1 MCAGGS
7 TQRARRRLAC
17 PGIYDPRPIM
27 KFTFRQLSYFIAA
40 AETGSITLASKS
52 ANISQPAIS
61 TAISHIERELDV
73 QLFLRHHAQGLS
85 LTPAGRTL
93 LRDAKQLL
101 KQANGLYSAAADI
114 SHQMRGELSV
124 GWFSTL
130 APIVMPE
137 TVQSFLKAFPETRI
151 RIVENHQ
158 EGLMKSLRAAE
169 IELAI
174 TYDLQISDDISFLP
188 LTSLP
193 PYALFGASHP
203 LARERSVKLSQ
214 LAPMPMVLLD
224 MPMSREYF
232 LALFLRDRLEPTIAW
247 SSEKLDVV
255 RTMVANGLGYTL
267 ANVRPRAEVALD
279 GRRVFRVPLTGDPPP
294 MRLGVATLTQ
304 LKKTRLVEAFERHCQ
319 ELISESYVPGMSVPS
334 AGRRRKRRKTKTQ

>member
-1 MCAGGS
+1 VNHS
-7 TQRARRRLAC
+7 
-17 PGIYDPRPIM
+17 PG
-27 KFTFRQLSYFIAA
+27 KFTFRQLAYFIAA
-40 AETGSITLASKS
+40 AETGSITLASKR

-85 LTPAGRTL
+85 LTPAGRAL

-101 KQANGLYSAAADI
+101 KQASGLYSAAAEF

-137 TVQSFLKAFPETRI
+137 LVHAFLKAFPDAQVQSMES
-151 RIVENHQ
+151 HQ
-158 EGLMKSLRAAE
+158 QGLVDSLRTAR

-174 TYDLQISDDISFLP
+174 TYDLQISEDIQFLP
-188 LTSLP
+188 LATLP
-193 PYALFGASHP
+193 PHALFGASHP

-214 LAPMPMVLLD
+214 LAALPMVLLD
-224 MPMSREYF
+224 MPVSREYF
-232 LALFLRDRLEPTIAW
+232 MSLFTRDRLEPHIVLA
-247 SSEKLDVV
+247 SAQPEVV

-267 ANVRPRAEVALD
+267 ANVRPKADVALD
-279 GRRVFRVPLTGDPPP
+279 GRRVVRVPLSGDPQPV
-294 MRLGVATLTQ
+294 RIGIATLRQ

-319 ELISESYVPGMSVPS
+319 ELITESSVPGM
-334 AGRRRKRRKTKTQ
+334 AAAATARRRRRRRA

>member
-1 MCAGGS
+1 
-7 TQRARRRLAC
+7 
-17 PGIYDPRPIM
+17 M
-27 KFTFRQLSYFIAA
+27 KFTFRQLTYFIAA
-40 AETGSITLASKS
+40 AESGSITLASKR

-61 TAISHIERELDV
+61 TAISHIESELDV

-85 LTPAGRTL
+85 LTPAGRAL
-93 LRDAKQLL
+93 LREAKQLL

-137 TVQSFLKAFPETRI
+137 LVQSFLKAFPETQI
-151 RIVENHQ
+151 RLVESHQ
-158 EGLMKSLRAAE
+158 EDLISSLRAAE
-169 IELAI
+169 IEVAI
-174 TYDLQISDDISFLP
+174 TYDLQISEDVAFLP
-188 LTSLP
+188 LATLP

-203 LARERSVKLSQ
+203 LARERSVRLSQ
-214 LAPMPMVLLD
+214 LAPLPMVLLD

-232 LALFLRDRLEPTIAW
+232 LALFFKDRLDATVAW
-247 SSEKLDVV
+247 SSPRVDVV

-267 ANVRPRAEVALD
+267 ANGRPRAEVALD
-279 GRRVFRVPLTGDPPP
+279 GRRLFRVPLAGDPPP
-294 MRLGVATLTQ
+294 MRIGIATLKQ

-319 ELISESYVPGMSVPS
+319 ELISESYVPGMAASI
-334 AGRRRKRRKTKTQ
+334 AGRSRKRRKSKAP

>member
-1 MCAGGS
+1 
-7 TQRARRRLAC
+7 
-17 PGIYDPRPIM
+17 M
-27 KFTFRQLSYFIAA
+27 KFTFRQLTYFIAA
-40 AETGSITLASKS
+40 GETGSITLASKR

-85 LTPAGRTL
+85 LTPAGRAL
-93 LRDAKQLL
+93 MRDAKQLL
-101 KQANGLYSAAADI
+101 KQAEGLYSAAVDI

-137 TVQSFLKAFPETRI
+137 VVGSFRKAYPEIKFRSL
-151 RIVENHQ
+151 ESHQ
-158 EGLMKSLRAAE
+158 EGLLNSLRRAE
-169 IELAI
+169 SEVAI
-174 TYDLQISDDISFLP
+174 TYDLQISDDIAFLP
-188 LTSLP
+188 LATLP

-214 LAPMPMVLLD
+214 LAPLPMVLLD

-232 LALFLRDRLEPTIAW
+232 LALFIRERLEPNIVW
-247 SSEKLDVV
+247 SSAQFDVV

-267 ANVRPRAEVALD
+267 ANVRPRADVALD
-279 GRRVFRVPLTGDPPP
+279 GRRVHRVALAGDSPPLRIGI
-294 MRLGVATLTQ
+294 ATLKE
-304 LKKTRLVEAFERHCQ
+304 LKKTRLVEAFERHCE
-319 ELISESYVPGMSVPS
+319 ELISETYIPGMADATVL
-334 AGRRRKRRKTKTQ
+334 RRRKRR